1 MPFSKWVASAQCAI
15 ILHMCFDNKLRQALV
30 TEVRKEVKRLQ
41 EELEAAKV
49 RHCYSFPRPFVFLI
63 ALCRAASVRRSLH

>member
-1 MPFSKWVASAQCAI
+1 MTPSDGAVAFGCV
-15 ILHMCFDNKLRQALV
+15 LLFCVTRVLQALV

-49 RHCYSFPRPFVFLI
+49 GRCSCSCLASFCFP
-63 ALCRAASVRRSLH
+63 

>member
-1 MPFSKWVASAQCAI
+1 V
-15 ILHMCFDNKLRQALV
+15 KLVGELLRTRHTPSQALV

-49 RHCYSFPRPFVFLI
+49 PRCN
-63 ALCRAASVRRSLH
+63 CRFTLFSAFTVTF

>member
-1 MPFSKWVASAQCAI
+1 MTPSDGAVAFGCVT
-15 ILHMCFDNKLRQALV
+15 RVVQALV

-49 RHCYSFPRPFVFLI
+49 GRCSCSCLASFCFP
-63 ALCRAASVRRSLH
+63 